1 MSSCRD
7 ARFSLRGKRGQV
19 QFVGTARR
27 VLRTNWTSP
36 LFPKTKQAYLA
47 CGALLL
53 LLAAWS
59 DGAGPGENALF
70 RRDQRRGALRC
81 GRRLHRPFGRRGA
94 KVNAEAVALEI
105 QNSVDYVKAYYERK
119 HIYEEEY
126 RRKHP
131 DKWAVEA
138 KRQERIKKWVTEQYQ
153 SISASGDRT
162 KTDVLNWLL
171 GELSNSTS
179 SLQYVRDAKSP
190 LQPHADLELSD
201 AELRQIRLTDGG
213 HAGSRLLFSAGDG
226 AVLLPKWPPALRG
239 DHCKAARDNFD
250 RARDAIVNDLK
261 AKRQTGPESEAGLIE
276 AIEGLSTALDA
287 AYPSEVR
294 VKHREYSEYWKAQ
307 CFIKALLAAADRAIA
322 INDPSVFSGELRFDG
337 KSLFLLLQHMHRH
350 GLQFAEPGP
359 GAEGLYQTLFVNL
372 RDMYAELAR
381 EQPAAKGQP
390 DNGGEKQ

>member
-59 DGAGPGENALF
+59 TAPALARTPYSDAINAEAHYVAAV
-70 RRDQRRGALRC
+70 GYTALSVAEAR
-81 GRRLHRPFGRRGA
+81 

-390 DNGGEKQ
+390 DDGGEKQ